1 MEQIKKLNNQDN
13 LVQVASI
20 SGGRTSHYM
29 ISVLLEKYG
38 KDKVKFVYCDT
49 GAEHPKTYEF
59 IKNTGKYFNIEIT
72 CLKLFMPKQKGKGAQ
87 YRIVPID
94 TLSQDFEAFRS
105 LMEKY
110 GRPYMPSGKF
120 CTDQMKTQIYKKWCN
135 DTFGSGNYVTWIG
148 YRDEPRDSSRVWG
161 HTLSG
166 MLSKHFGISQRDQG
180 DFYKDCRDEFLNNS
194 PSACYEFIEDT
205 VLDIFDEKSEDR
217 IKKIYDRIVKR
228 YETNY
233 RFLFEISDFNKDDI
247 LNWWGEQKF
256 DLEIPPQC
264 GNCVFCI
271 EKSTNQLCY
280 LVASQPEQ
288 ANLWKIELDNP
299 NIPVKE
305 GRKLAQD
312 VVYRG
317 GLTFDNI
324 IEMSKTQPI
333 EHWEE
338 LMGIE
343 TKLSPCA
350 SGECS
355 VFGDGED

>member
-1 MEQIKKLNNQDN
+1 MFDLKMINQDD
-13 LVQVASI
+13 LYQVASI
-20 SGGRTSHYM
+20 SGGSTSHYM
-29 ISVLLEKYG
+29 IQVLIEKYG
-38 KDKVKFVYCDT
+38 KDKVKFIYCDT
-49 GAEHPKTYEF
+49 GAEHPDTYKF
-59 IKNTGKYFNIEIT
+59 IKDTAHHFGIEIT
-72 CLKLFMPKQKGKGAQ
+72 CIRLVMPKERGKGGR
-87 YRIVPID
+87 YVEVPIEG
-94 TLSQDFEAFRS
+94 LSQDFKAFRS

-110 GRPYMPSGKF
+110 GRPFMPSGKF
-120 CTDQMKTQIYKKWCN
+120 CTDQMKTQIYKKWCKDN
-135 DTFGSGNYVTWIG
+135 FGDGNYVTWIG

-161 HTLSG
+161 HSLSG
-166 MLSKHFGISQRDQG
+166 SLSKRFGISQFWQG
-180 DFYKDCRDEFLNNS
+180 DFYKDCREELLNNGAK
-194 PSACYEFIEDT
+194 ACYDFIYDTYVDHTDKDIEDW
-205 VLDIFDEKSEDR
+205 V
-217 IKKIYDRIVKR
+217 KKVYSRVVKR

-233 RFLFEISDFNKDDI
+233 RFLFEISNFNKKDI
-247 LNWWGEQKF
+247 LAWWDEQEFKL
-256 DLEIPPQC
+256 DIPPQC

-305 GRKLAQD
+305 GRKMAQD

-324 IEMSKTQPI
+324 IEISKTKPL
-333 EHWEE
+333 EEWEN

-343 TKLSPCA
+343 TKLTPCA